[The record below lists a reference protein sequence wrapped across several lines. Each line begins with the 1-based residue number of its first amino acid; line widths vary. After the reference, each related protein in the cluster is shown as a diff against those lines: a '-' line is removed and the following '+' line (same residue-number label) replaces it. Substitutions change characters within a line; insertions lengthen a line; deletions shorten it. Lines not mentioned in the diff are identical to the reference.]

1 MRAVARFPL
10 GQGTAIAF
18 ERVVVQIEH
27 ARVAAAAAAVVRVG
41 RRGRRGRRGPPIVVE
56 RAARVTA

>member
-27 ARVAAAAAAVVRVG
+27 ARVAAAATAVVRGG
-41 RRGRRGRRGPPIVVE
+41 RRGRCGPHIVVE

>member
-41 RRGRRGRRGPPIVVE
+41 RRGRRGPPIVVE